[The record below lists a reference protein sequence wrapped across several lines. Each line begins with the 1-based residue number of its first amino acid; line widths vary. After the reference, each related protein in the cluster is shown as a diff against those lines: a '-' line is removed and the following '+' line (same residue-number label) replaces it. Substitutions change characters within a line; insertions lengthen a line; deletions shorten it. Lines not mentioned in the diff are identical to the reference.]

1 MASSSKRPLRSRL
14 LLAAASLTLALG
26 LAEIALRLMPPMG
39 PEFVLAATISD
50 LDHSVFEN
58 DVALRVVL
66 APNISTTGF
75 HTNRLGTRGADISE
89 KQPSE
94 KRILTVGDSFT
105 LGMQVRDA
113 ETFSALLDESLGDSI
128 RVLNAG
134 VPGYGTEQ
142 ATGMMRRLV
151 PTVQADAV
159 LLTVYTGNDLRD
171 NARWAESPGMP
182 SKPPTVVEAPP
193 PERSGLVKAIA
204 RHCRIVAYMVMF
216 SDLSRVEDDFRLA
229 EFKDE
234 VLPFAG
240 RDYLKPLLP
249 STRSALTRFNEACA
263 ELQVRC
269 GVALIPPAYVVHTD
283 RLDAT
288 FEAFGLEP
296 SLEHAQAPQQA
307 IRSLIRSPT
316 TVLDLTEA
324 LQDNVDKRPYLTF
337 DPHFSAA
344 GHQIAA
350 TALRDFAASLVSEQ

>member
-1 MASSSKRPLRSRL
+1 
-14 LLAAASLTLALG
+14 
-26 LAEIALRLMPPMG
+26 MG

-50 LDHSVFEN
+50 MDHSFFED

-66 APNISTTGF
+66 APNVSTTGF
-75 HTNRLGTRGADISE
+75 RTNRHGTRGGDIPA
-89 KQPSE
+89 KQPTE
-94 KRILTVGDSFT
+94 KRILAVGDSFT
-105 LGMQVRDA
+105 LGMQVRDD

-142 ATGMMRRLV
+142 AVGMMRRLV
-151 PTVQADAV
+151 PSIKADAV

-193 PERSGLVKAIA
+193 PERSGLVKALA
-204 RHCRIVAYMVMF
+204 RHCRIVAYLVMF
-216 SDLSRVEDDFRLA
+216 SDLSRMDDDFRLA

-240 RDYLKPLLP
+240 RDHLKPMLP
-249 STRSALTRFNEACA
+249 PTRSALNRFNMACA

-269 GVALIPPAYVVHTD
+269 GIVLIPPAYVVHTD
-283 RLDAT
+283 RLTAT

-296 SLEHAQAPQQA
+296 SLEHIQAPQQA
-307 IRSLIRSPT
+307 IRGLIRSPT
-316 TVLDLTEA
+316 TVMDLTET
-324 LQDNVDKRPYLTF
+324 LQANVDEQPYLIF

-350 TALRDFAASLVSEQ
+350 TALRDFAASLVSGP

>member
-1 MASSSKRPLRSRL
+1 
-14 LLAAASLTLALG
+14 
-26 LAEIALRLMPPMG
+26 MG

-50 LDHSVFEN
+50 MDHSVFED
-58 DVALRVVL
+58 DVVLRVVL
-66 APNISTTGF
+66 APNVATTGF
-75 HTNRLGTRGADISE
+75 RTNRHGIRGGALPTKE
-89 KQPSE
+89 PSE

-105 LGMQVRDA
+105 LGMQVRDD
-113 ETFSALLDESLGDSI
+113 ETFSALLDESLGDSV

-142 ATGMMRRLV
+142 AIGMMRRLV

-159 LLTVYTGNDLRD
+159 LLSVYTGNDLRD

-182 SKPPTVVEAPP
+182 SEPPSVVEPPP
-193 PERSGLVKAIA
+193 PERSGLVKTLAQHSRIA
-204 RHCRIVAYMVMF
+204 AYLVMY
-216 SDLSRVEDDFRLA
+216 SDLGRVEDDFRLA

-240 RDYLKPLLP
+240 RDHLKPLLP
-249 STRSALTRFNEACA
+249 PTRSAMIRLNQACA

-283 RLDAT
+283 RMPAT

-296 SLEHAQAPQQA
+296 SLEHIHGPQRS
-307 IRSLIRSPT
+307 IRGLIRSPT
-316 TVLDLTEA
+316 TVLDLTDA
-324 LQDNVDKRPYLTF
+324 LQEHADEQPYLVF

-344 GHQIAA
+344 GHRVAA
-350 TALRDFAASLVSEQ
+350 AALQDFAAALVSDP

>member
-1 MASSSKRPLRSRL
+1 M
-14 LLAAASLTLALG
+14 LLAAASLVLALG
-26 LAEIALRLMPPMG
+26 LAELGLRLMPPMG

-50 LDHSVFEN
+50 LDHGIFED

-66 APNISTTGF
+66 APNVSKAGF
-75 HTNRLGTRGADISE
+75 RTNRNGTRGADIPA
-89 KQPSE
+89 KQPAE

-105 LGMQVRDA
+105 LGMQVRDD
-113 ETFSALLDESLGDSI
+113 ETFSALLDEALGDSV

-142 ATGMMRRLV
+142 AIGMMRRLV
-151 PTVQADAV
+151 PSVQADAV

-182 SKPPTVVEAPP
+182 SEPPTVVEAPP
-193 PERSGLVKAIA
+193 PERSGLVKALA
-204 RHCRIVAYMVMF
+204 RHCRIAAYLVMF
-216 SDLSRVEDDFRLA
+216 SDLSRMEDDFRLA

-240 RDYLKPLLP
+240 RDHLKPLLP
-249 STRSALTRFNEACA
+249 PTRSALSRFNEACA

-283 RLDAT
+283 RLAAT

-296 SLEHAQAPQQA
+296 SLEYVQEPQRA
-307 IRSLIRSPT
+307 IRGLVRSPT
-316 TVLDLTEA
+316 AVVDLTEA
-324 LQDNVDKRPYLTF
+324 LQANADEQPYLIF

-344 GHQIAA
+344 GHQVAA
-350 TALRDFAASLVSEQ
+350 TALQDMAASLVSGP